1 MNKKILI
8 LGSSGLLGSSLRN
21 YFKNNNIQVLCH
33 SRKSD
38 SKFSADLT
46 IAKDTLEMLSE
57 AKPDIIINLA
67 GMTDVNLCEKNPNLA
82 YVSNVKIIENIKLYL
97 MLKSSTCHLIHIS
110 TDHIYDSSNN
120 SPENEVAIKNYY
132 AFSKYAGELAAMSI
146 PMNVSVIRT
155 NFFGLSLCE
164 GRKSFTDW
172 LYESGRN
179 KTKINVFD
187 DVKFSP
193 LSMKSL
199 SKYISLIIEHGPIGI
214 MNLGSRDGMSKA
226 DFSYLF
232 IEKLGLDC
240 SFMTRLNSTD
250 LDQYTKIS
258 RPFDMRMDSTNFEK
272 TFNLKLPT
280 LLREIESVKED
291 YYEKNK

>member
-110 TDHIYDSSNN
+110 TDHR
-120 SPENEVAIKNYY
+120 EFRRV
-132 AFSKYAGELAAMSI
+132 FSRVSI
-146 PMNVSVIRT
+146 T
-155 NFFGLSLCE
+155 
-164 GRKSFTDW
+164 
-172 LYESGRN
+172 RN
-179 KTKINVFD
+179 K
-187 DVKFSP
+187 
-193 LSMKSL
+193 
-199 SKYISLIIEHGPIGI
+199 H
-214 MNLGSRDGMSKA
+214 
-226 DFSYLF
+226 F
-232 IEKLGLDC
+232 IRSQLRC
-240 SFMTRLNSTD
+240 S
-250 LDQYTKIS
+250 I
-258 RPFDMRMDSTNFEK
+258 
-272 TFNLKLPT
+272 
-280 LLREIESVKED
+280 
-291 YYEKNK
+291 